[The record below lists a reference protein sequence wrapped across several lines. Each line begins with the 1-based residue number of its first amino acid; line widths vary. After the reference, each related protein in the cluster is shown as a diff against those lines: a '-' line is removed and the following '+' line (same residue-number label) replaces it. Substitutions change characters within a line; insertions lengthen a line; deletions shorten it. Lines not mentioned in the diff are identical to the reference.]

1 MKAFLTILTSLI
13 LSGFLYGN
21 IYFWVD
27 ESGTRHYTNIA
38 PPPGEE
44 VEELVESNKAFEKLT
59 SGKNGRQKFKVIK
72 IFDGDSLQVSAMD
85 LVFSIRLCGI
95 DSPEMGTKG
104 LKGQPFSRAAR
115 SYLETL
121 LNGREIT
128 LKSHGA
134 DSYHRQ
140 LAEIFLDGKNINIE
154 IIKRGLA
161 EVYRGNPPKT
171 LDIQLYFKEEE
182 KARGAGKGIWQLKK
196 NYKSPKQW
204 RRENPRK

>member
-1 MKAFLTILTSLI
+1 MKAFLTILGSLF

-27 ESGTRHYTNIA
+27 ESGTKHYTNIA
-38 PPPGEE
+38 PPSGET
-44 VEELVESNKAFEKLT
+44 VEELLETRKAFEKLT
-59 SGKNGRQKFKVIK
+59 SGDNFQQKFKVLK
-72 IFDGDSLQVSAMD
+72 VFDGDSLQVTAMD

-104 LKGQPFSRAAR
+104 LDSQPFSLEAR

-121 LNGREIT
+121 LNDREIT
-128 LKSHGA
+128 LKSYGA

-140 LAEIFLDGKNINIE
+140 LAEVFLDGKNINIE
-154 IIKRGLA
+154 MIKQGLA
-161 EVYRGNPPKT
+161 EVYRGDPPKT
-171 LDIQLYFKEEE
+171 LDIQLYLKEEE
-182 KARGAGKGIWQLKK
+182 KARGAGKGIWQLGKT
-196 NYKSPKQW
+196 YKSPKQW

>member
-1 MKAFLTILTSLI
+1 MKAFLTILTSFI

-59 SGKNGRQKFKVIK
+59 SGKHGQQKFKVMK

-85 LVFSIRLCGI
+85 LVFSIRLVGI
-95 DSPEMGTKG
+95 DSPETGVKG
-104 LKGQPFSRAAR
+104 LNGQPFSREAR

-121 LNGREIT
+121 LNNREIT
-128 LKSHGA
+128 LKSYGA
-134 DSYHRQ
+134 DNYHRQ
-140 LAEIFLDGKNINIE
+140 LAEIFLDGKNLNLE
-154 IIKRGLA
+154 IIKQGLA
-161 EVYRGNPPKT
+161 EVYRGAPPKT
-171 LDIQLYFKEEE
+171 LDIQIYLKEEE
-182 KARGAGKGIWQLKK
+182 KARSAGKGIWQLKK

-204 RRENPRK
+204 RRENPGK

>member
-1 MKAFLTILTSLI
+1 MKAFLTILGSLV

-27 ESGTRHYTNIA
+27 ESGTRHYTNVT
-38 PPPGEE
+38 PPTGEA

-59 SGKNGRQKFKVIK
+59 SGENGRQKFKVMK

-85 LVFSIRLCGI
+85 LVFSIRLVGI
-95 DSPEMGTKG
+95 DSPEMGAKG
-104 LKGQPFSRAAR
+104 QNGQPFSREAR

-121 LNGREIT
+121 LNDREIT
-128 LKSHGA
+128 LKSYGA

-140 LAEIFLDGKNINIE
+140 LAEIFLDGKNINLD
-154 IIKRGLA
+154 IIKQGLA
-161 EVYRGNPPKT
+161 EVYRGNPPKN
-171 LDIQLYFKEEE
+171 LDIQLYLKEEE
-182 KARGAGKGIWQLKK
+182 TARRAGKGIWQLKK
-196 NYKSPKQW
+196 TYKSPKQW

>member
-1 MKAFLTILTSLI
+1 MKAFLTILTFLI

-38 PPPGEE
+38 PPTGEA

-59 SGKNGRQKFKVIK
+59 SGKNDHQKFKVMK

-85 LVFSIRLCGI
+85 LVFSIRLVGI
-95 DSPEMGTKG
+95 DSPEMGANG
-104 LKGQPFSRAAR
+104 LNGQPFSREAR

-121 LNGREIT
+121 LIDREIT
-128 LKSHGA
+128 LKSYGA
-134 DSYHRQ
+134 DNYHRQ
-140 LAEIFLDGKNINIE
+140 LAEIFLDGKNINLE
-154 IIKRGLA
+154 IIKQGLA
-161 EVYRGNPPKT
+161 EVYRGAPPKT
-171 LDIQLYFKEEE
+171 LDIQLYLKEEE
-182 KARGAGKGIWQLKK
+182 TARSAGKGIWRLKK
-196 NYKSPKQW
+196 TYKSPKQW